1 VARIKKA
8 VVLLSGGLD
17 STTVLYWAK
26 SKKRKVHALIFSYG
40 QKHSKEV
47 KKAIKIARFSHT
59 PYTVMRIQL
68 PWGGSSLIEKNK
80 EIPKGR
86 TKRDSIPTTY
96 VPARNTIFLSYAFSF
111 CEAKNFSEILIG
123 ANARDFSGYPDCR
136 PVFYKNFNKLLKV
149 AGVKKIKVKAP
160 LLKKTK
166 SQIVK
171 LALKL
176 KAPLH
181 LTWSCYRGGKKP
193 CGRCDACLL
202 RAKGFREAG
211 ISDPALK

>member
-1 VARIKKA
+1 MKKA

-47 KKAIKIARFSHT
+47 KKAIKIAKVSHT
-59 PYTVMRIQL
+59 PYTVMRIHL

-80 EIPKGR
+80 KIPKGR

-136 PVFYKNFNKLLKV
+136 PFFYKNFNKLLKV